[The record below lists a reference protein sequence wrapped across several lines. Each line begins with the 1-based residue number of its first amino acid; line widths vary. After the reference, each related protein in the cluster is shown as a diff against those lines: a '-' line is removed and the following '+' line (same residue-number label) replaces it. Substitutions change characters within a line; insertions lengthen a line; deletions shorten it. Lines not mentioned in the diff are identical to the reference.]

1 MNLQNILA
9 FSSFSDPCNSF
20 IWDLKC
26 FGKLNQ
32 VHHTQETL
40 SIIHKQQ
47 TALVLPYG
55 DGIFCFL
62 LLAHGQLAEVRHRLN

>member
-1 MNLQNILA
+1 MNLQNIRA
-9 FSSFSDPCNSF
+9 FSSFSDPCKIF
-20 IWDLKC
+20 IWDQKC

-47 TALVLPYG
+47 TALVLQYG
-55 DGIFCFL
+55 DGIL
-62 LLAHGQLAEVRHRLN
+62 LFSAFGSWTTCRSKA